1 MKLHNCHIHV
11 SRTLLAVAFV
21 IALILSRVAPT
32 IAAQEAF
39 ISVGA
44 SHQGDAQTKTAP
56 TPTPISELT
65 CINQI
70 MQSELS
76 KARDDAREATIEAR
90 TATRNVE
97 TTMALILQKSDIF
110 SLTVAVCALA
120 TAVWSSY
127 LTRQHNKLSVVPRLK
142 AAYRFRHAV
151 NFYGIRIINSGLGP
165 AWVTSEDLIIDGT
178 PVPRSHQGWMD
189 ALRTAGLD
197 PNDWAMTRIL
207 IGTVIRPDEELWIF
221 RAQTMPD
228 SANAIIRCFNRIEL
242 HVNYSSL
249 YSEPQPQLRAPLASL
264 DMLIGEDEN
273 WQQKS

>member
-1 MKLHNCHIHV
+1 M
-11 SRTLLAVAFV
+11 AFLIV
-21 IALILSRVAPT
+21 FILSRVAPT
-32 IAAQEAF
+32 TATQEAL
-39 ISVGA
+39 IPVSA
-44 SHQGDAQTKTAP
+44 SPQGVAQTKAA
-56 TPTPISELT
+56 PTPISELVPS
-65 CINQI
+65 NQI
-70 MQSELS
+70 IQSELR
-76 KARDDAREATIEAR
+76 KAAADAREATIEAR

-97 TTMALILQKSDIF
+97 ATMALILQKSDIF

-165 AWVTSEDLIIDGT
+165 AWVTSEDLILDGT

-189 ALRTAGLD
+189 ALRTAGLN
-197 PNDWAMTRIL
+197 PEDWAMTRIL

-221 RAQTMPD
+221 RAQTLPD
-228 SANAIIRCFNRIEL
+228 SANAIIRCFNRLEL

-249 YSEPQPQLRAPLASL
+249 YSEPQPQLKAPLASL
-264 DMLIGEDEN
+264 DMLIGEDEKR
-273 WQQKS
+273 QQQS